1 MLDALQV
8 RDRSLTPCT
17 LLDAAEADPPITK
30 NVVYLEIT
38 RDDAGQRKE
47 RAPEVAPIIHCP
59 PPKKCNHLSQNSHLA
74 QEECSLDVLKL
85 VGNLLASKMSLQ
97 NSITHRALI
106 IISKT
111 KDAEARQPESN
122 QNIEPEQLCKRPCHY
137 QIALSF

>member
-1 MLDALQV
+1 M
-8 RDRSLTPCT
+8 T
-17 LLDAAEADPPITK
+17 LGKGRREPRKSHPSSTAPP
-30 NVVYLEIT
+30 
-38 RDDAGQRKE
+38 Q
-47 RAPEVAPIIHCP
+47 
-59 PPKKCNHLSQNSHLA
+59 KKCNHLSQNSHLA

>member
-1 MLDALQV
+1 M
-8 RDRSLTPCT
+8 T
-17 LLDAAEADPPITK
+17 LGKGRREP
-30 NVVYLEIT
+30 
-38 RDDAGQRKE
+38 RKSHPSST
-47 RAPEVAPIIHCP
+47 AP

-74 QEECSLDVLKL
+74 QEECSLDALKL